1 MSKNN
6 TKAKE
11 SAISEKS
18 EVKTESVKTTAQAA
32 KPQTPTE
39 ERVNISMKDTKENML
54 KFIKAVAIITG
65 NQSDKNSRNLGERLV
80 YALEHAAK
88 STKAEIFD
96 MVKEAQDYLNAL
108 NAKAK
113 PAAVETEK
121 KPVKKPTLVKKDGK
135 PTAPAPKTEPEK
147 PAPKKTE
154 AKKPTAKK
162 PEKTTPKTTP
172 KTEEKESAV
181 KSTKNNKFGKLPTA
195 IMFPEEIEVQ
205 DLGKLRIAPDTFTSM
220 EDVAKAFESG
230 KRIFFVAYWN
240 EAQIKQFQYQA
251 AYACLS
257 VKSFKDDLD
266 ILEPVF
272 YGDRTK
278 KMWCN
283 SLYTEG
289 MFTFYDD
296 EVKHIVS
303 KNPYN
308 GEDFRVRVSNGMEF
322 EIYELIEET
331 EAE

>member
-11 SAISEKS
+11 SPISEKS
-18 EVKTESVKTTAQAA
+18 EVKTETTQTTAQAA

-39 ERVNISMKDTKENML
+39 EKVNISMKDTKENML

-65 NQSDKNSRNLGERLV
+65 NQSDKDSRNLGERLV

-135 PTAPAPKTEPEK
+135 PADAPKTEPEK
-147 PAPKKTE
+147 PAPKNPE
-154 AKKPTAKK
+154 AKKPAAKK
-162 PEKTTPKTTP
+162 PEKTTP

-195 IMFPEEIEVQ
+195 IMFPKEIEVQ
-205 DLGKLRIAPDTFTSM
+205 DLGKLRIAPDDFKSM
-220 EDVAKAFESG
+220 EDIAKAFESG
-230 KRIFFVAYWN
+230 KRIFFVTYWN
-240 EAQIKQFQYQA
+240 AAQIQQFQYQA
-251 AYACLS
+251 AYSCLS

-296 EVKHIVS
+296 EVKHIVN
-303 KNPYN
+303 KNPYS

>member
-11 SAISEKS
+11 STISKKS
-18 EVKTESVKTTAQAA
+18 EVKTEIVKTTAQAA

-39 ERVNISMKDTKENML
+39 ERVNISMKDTKEKML

-65 NQSDKNSRNLGERLV
+65 NQSDKNSKNLGERLV

-135 PTAPAPKTEPEK
+135 PAAAAPKTEPEK
-147 PAPKKTE
+147 PAPKKATS
-154 AKKPTAKK
+154 KS
-162 PEKTTPKTTP
+162 EKTTPKTEDKKP
-172 KTEEKESAV
+172 AV
-181 KSTKNNKFGKLPTA
+181 KSTQNNKFGDLPTA
-195 IMFPEEIEVQ
+195 VMFPKEYVVK
-205 DLGKLRIAPDTFTSM
+205 DLGKLVLCSDKFKSM
-220 EDVAKAFESG
+220 EDVAKAFNEGRHIYFLS
-230 KRIFFVAYWN
+230 YWN
-240 EAQIKQFQYQA
+240 AVQIQQFKYSES
-251 AYACLS
+251 YYCLPT
-257 VKSFKDDLD
+257 KSFPDDLD
-266 ILEPVF
+266 VLEPVF
-272 YGDRTK
+272 YAERTK

-283 SLYTEG
+283 SLYSEAMFMFFDTEVE
-289 MFTFYDD
+289 Y
-296 EVKHIVS
+296 IQS
-303 KNPYN
+303 KNPYT
-308 GEDFRVRVSNGMEF
+308 GEDFKARVSNGMEF

>member
-1 MSKNN
+1 MKNN

-11 SAISEKS
+11 STISKKS

-39 ERVNISMKDTKENML
+39 ERVNISMKDTKEKML

-65 NQSDKNSRNLGERLV
+65 NQSDKNSKNLGERLV

-135 PTAPAPKTEPEK
+135 PAAPKTEPEK
-147 PAPKKTE
+147 PAPKK
-154 AKKPTAKK
+154 AAAKK
-162 PEKTTPKTTP
+162 PEKTTPKTEDKKP
-172 KTEEKESAV
+172 AV
-181 KSTKNNKFGKLPTA
+181 KSTQNNKFGKLPTA
-195 IMFPEEIEVQ
+195 IMFPEEIEVK

-230 KRIFFVAYWN
+230 KRIFFVTYWN
-240 EAQIKQFQYQA
+240 AAQIKQFQYQA
-251 AYACLS
+251 AYACLP
-257 VKSFKDDLD
+257 VESFKDDLD

-331 EAE
+331 DAE